1 MSEKKE
7 LKLFGLQWYVFLPIF
22 LLGILGIQKEL
33 FGTDMPSTLLVMF
46 VIGIPLYEIGKRIPI
61 WNKYVGG
68 GIVLAFLG
76 TALLVHYNIL
86 PEVYAEAIDNFTS
99 DVNFLN
105 LFIIVLITGS
115 VLSLDRNVLVQ
126 SFVGYIPAI
135 LGGVAGAMLLGIIV
149 GLAFGIT
156 PADII
161 LNYVL
166 PIMGGGNGGGAVPL
180 SEIWAS
186 VTGKPSQEY
195 YSFAIIILTVAN
207 IFAIITASLLN
218 GLGEKYTKL
227 TGDKYTIIRNSEAAF
242 DTEDEKYEPTLA
254 DVAAGLVI
262 GLGAYGFG
270 ILMSKLILPKIFG
283 VPIHNLAYMIL
294 FVVVLA
300 ATGVIPKNLREGAA
314 RLQTFFSKYLVLIIM
329 IGVGV
334 DLSIEELL
342 AALSFKNVILALVI
356 VIGAIVGS
364 GGIGYLV
371 GFYPIDTAVTAGL
384 CMANRGGSGDL
395 AVLGAADRMTLMAY
409 AQLSSRLG
417 GAIVLILGSVLMSV
431 FLG

>member
-7 LKLFGLQWYVFLPIF
+7 LKFFGIQWYLILPVIAIGLIGIF
-22 LLGILGIQKEL
+22 TEKLGS
-33 FGTDMPSTLLVMF
+33 DMPSTLLIMF

-76 TALLVHYNIL
+76 TAALVEFGII
-86 PEVYAEAIDNFTS
+86 PEVYVEAIDGFTKS
-99 DVNFLN
+99 VNFLN

-115 VLSLDRNVLVQ
+115 VLSLDRKVLLQ
-126 SFVGYIPAI
+126 SFAGYIPAI
-135 LGGVAGAMLLGIIV
+135 LGGFIGAGLLGIIF
-149 GLAFGIT
+149 GLLFNISPQT
-156 PADII
+156 II

-180 SEIWAS
+180 SEVYAS
-186 VTGKPSQEY
+186 VTGQDAGTY

-218 GLGEKYTKL
+218 GLGEKYPKL
-227 TGDKYTIIRNSEAAF
+227 TGDKQTIIRNSSADF
-242 DTEDEKYEPTLA
+242 DKEDSKYEATLE
-254 DVAAGLVI
+254 DVAGGLI
-262 GLGAYGFG
+262 LGLSAYGFG
-270 ILMSKLILPKIFG
+270 ILMSKLILPMLK
-283 VPIHNLAYMIL
+283 IHNLAWMIL

-300 ATGVIPKNLREGAA
+300 ATGVIPKNLREGAR
-314 RLQTFFSKYLVLIIM
+314 RLQTFFSKYLVIIIM
-329 IGVGV
+329 VGVGV
-334 DLSIEELL
+334 DLSLSELVE
-342 AALSFKNVILALVI
+342 ALSFSNIVISLAI

-364 GGIGYLV
+364 AFVGQLV

-395 AVLGAADRMTLMAY
+395 AVLGAADRMGLMAY

-417 GAIVLILGSVLMSV
+417 GAIILIIGSALMSI

>member
-135 LGGVAGAMLLGIIV
+135 LGGVAGAMLLGVVV

-329 IGVGV
+329 VGVGV

-364 GGIGYLV
+364 GAVGYLV

>member
-329 IGVGV
+329 VGVGV

-364 GGIGYLV
+364 GAVGYLV

>member
-270 ILMSKLILPKIFG
+270 ILMSKLILPKIFR

-329 IGVGV
+329 VGVGV

-364 GGIGYLV
+364 GAVGYLV